1 MRIIDNVNE
10 LLGDDLKSELGK
22 NSKLRIAA
30 STFSIF
36 AFEALRKEL
45 EQVDELQFIF
55 TAHHVLAAG
64 GALEIIVPAVDYEST
79 FIDAEDRTNYEELLA
94 GAARVEICPFTD
106 PSESA
111 FLYAGRRVVDRC
123 DTLIA
128 IWDGAPARGR
138 GGTAD
143 IVSYARSIGRD
154 VEIVWPS
161 DTKR

>member
-1 MRIIDNVNE
+1 MDHRCSIVVV
-10 LLGDDLKSELGK
+10 DDTDLQRFGA
-22 NSKLRIAA
+22 RRWA
-30 STFSIF
+30 
-36 AFEALRKEL
+36 
-45 EQVDELQFIF
+45 DEHRDRVVIR
-55 TAHHVLAAG
+55 HVLSAG
-64 GALEIIVPAVDYEST
+64 GALEIIIPAADYEST
-79 FIDAEDRTNYEELLA
+79 FDDALLNYEVLVTE
-94 GAARVEICPFTD
+94 AARVETCPFKD

-154 VEIVWPS
+154 VEIVWP
-161 DTKR
+161 TGMKR

>member
-1 MRIIDNVNE
+1 
-10 LLGDDLKSELGK
+10 
-22 NSKLRIAA
+22 
-30 STFSIF
+30 
-36 AFEALRKEL
+36 
-45 EQVDELQFIF
+45 
-55 TAHHVLAAG
+55 
-64 GALEIIVPAVDYEST
+64 LEIIIPAVDYEST
-79 FIDAEDRTNYEELLA
+79 FVDAVDLRNYEEFVA
-94 GAARVEICPFTD
+94 QAARVETCPFTD

-154 VEIVWPS
+154 VEIVWPTG
-161 DTKR
+161 TKR